1 MAGDDTNTLYHKT
14 VQVTEEYLG
23 PAGERFIRRQISTH
37 LDIEPETLD
46 RKNLSK
52 LIDWS
57 SIAFAMITNNS
68 KDIDSFTR
76 DLKSLT
82 SSNE

>member
-1 MAGDDTNTLYHKT
+1 MGRDSTLYLKT
-14 VQVTEEYLG
+14 VRITEEYLG

-46 RKNLSK
+46 TKNLSE

-57 SIAFAMITNNS
+57 SVAFAMITNNS
-68 KDIDSFTR
+68 KDIDAFTR
-76 DLKSLT
+76 DLRSLT
-82 SSNE
+82 ANSE